1 MRNHSF
7 AILRK
12 VFSSAVVNV
21 RMPYVRAVAV
31 IDTAGLSLDKIGR
44 IILRWLAALYFGAP

>member
-1 MRNHSF
+1 M
-7 AILRK
+7 
-12 VFSSAVVNV
+12 FSSAVVNV

-31 IDTAGLSLDKIGR
+31 IDTADLSLDKIGR